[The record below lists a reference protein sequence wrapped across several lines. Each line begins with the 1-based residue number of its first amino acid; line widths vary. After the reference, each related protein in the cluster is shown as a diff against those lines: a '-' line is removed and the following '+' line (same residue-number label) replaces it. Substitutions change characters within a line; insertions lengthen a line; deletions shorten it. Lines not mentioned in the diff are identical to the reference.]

1 MVDTQSGASATTNSV
16 TPGREVLRLPEFPDE
31 LLVEY
36 WTTSRQHSGKL
47 NTAAYSVRCTLA
59 AMVNMHVHKMGDMRA
74 HDIHTQAEKKYKE
87 LVVAFKRK
95 YSNSAVSRF
104 VEFTALTKF
113 KAMDGEK
120 VWAADGSS
128 CAHRVRQSVQPF
140 VESKVV

>member
-1 MVDTQSGASATTNSV
+1 MTNYLLNIGPILV
-16 TPGREVLRLPEFPDE
+16 NTVENPTP
-31 LLVEY
+31 
-36 WTTSRQHSGKL
+36 S
-47 NTAAYSVRCTLA
+47 NTAAYSMRCTLA

-74 HDIHTQAEKKYKE
+74 HDIHTQAEGSRNQ
-87 LVVAFKRK
+87 LLL
-95 YSNSAVSRF
+95 SNANILILLYLPRF